1 MSTSRR
7 RGMELILRLTANF
20 VIICGGIAPI
30 YVGIVDGVRWGAAG
44 TLAGVLLGLAAGVLL
59 AGLLG
64 AASDAVITRFRR
76 RYNPG
81 R

>member
-1 MSTSRR
+1 MSTSSR
-7 RGMELILRLTANF
+7 RGMELILRLTANLL
-20 VIICGGIAPI
+20 IICGGLAPI

-44 TLAGVLLGLAAGVLL
+44 AVAGVLLGIAAGALL

-64 AASDAVITRFRR
+64 TASDAMITRFRR